1 MKYKIIAVLLVV
13 MSHSAYSHY
22 VVENVKTTTRIFS
35 FDLIHKY
42 LVGHDTNHPNT
53 CKRAN
58 ASSTLAECVM
68 KYKVVSGGNSKEIQ
82 SGFVD
87 LRGDGSYDDELMN
100 AVTHYDSLKVAESHG
115 IDLAKF
121 VEIPRDDVTS
131 LTGGNNQ
138 YTVTTSSLGRVCDA
152 NSANCK
158 DTIGSGYLT
167 NTLNFNTMTDLQ
179 VACEFTSKD
188 LDIKT
193 TLSEDNLYLYY
204 GTDNKKIL
212 PYVYSSDS
220 VSVDCVNWLS
230 KDISKNITLGY
241 ESLSQN
247 VSDGDTQLEC
257 KLFGNINGSG
267 DPAGSTTKMTI
278 PGFSTKDESFKIPE
292 AFLGFYVSTPSGSA
306 QISTNFNC
314 NFKLA
319 TEIK

>member
-1 MKYKIIAVLLVV
+1 MKNKIIAVLLVV

-22 VVENVKTTTRIFS
+22 EVENVKTTTRIFS

-42 LVGHDTNHPNT
+42 LAGHDTNHPNT
-53 CKRAN
+53 CKGAN
-58 ASSTLAECVM
+58 SSTLATCTVN
-68 KYKVVSGGNSKEIQ
+68 YKVVSGGNNKEIK

-87 LRGDGSYDDELMN
+87 LRGDGSYDDELMS
-100 AVTHYDSLKVAESHG
+100 AVTHYDSLKVAERHG
-115 IDLAKF
+115 VDLTQI
-121 VEIPRDDVTS
+121 VEIPRDSVTS

-138 YTVTTSSLGRVCDA
+138 YTVTTTSLGRVCDA
-152 NSANCK
+152 SAVCK
-158 DTIGSGYLT
+158 DTPSNGYQT
-167 NTLNFNTMTDLQ
+167 NTLDFKKLTELQ

-204 GTDNKKIL
+204 GADDKKIL

-220 VSVDCVNWLS
+220 VSIDCVNWLS
-230 KDISKNITLGY
+230 TAISKNITLGY
-241 ESLSQN
+241 ESFSQN

-257 KLFGNINGSG
+257 KLFGDINGSG
-267 DPAGSTTKMTI
+267 DPASSTTKMTI

-292 AFLGFYVSTPSGSA
+292 AFLGFYVSSPSGTA
-306 QISTNFNC
+306 QISTEFNC

>member
-1 MKYKIIAVLLVV
+1 MKNKIIAVLLVV

-22 VVENVKTTTRIFS
+22 EVENVKTTTRIFS

-68 KYKVVSGGNSKEIQ
+68 KYKVVSGGNNKEIQ
-82 SGFVD
+82 SGSVD

-121 VEIPRDDVTS
+121 VEIPREDVTS

-167 NTLNFNTMTDLQ
+167 NTLNFNTMTELQ

-204 GTDNKKIL
+204 GADDKK
-212 PYVYSSDS
+212 
-220 VSVDCVNWLS
+220 N
-230 KDISKNITLGY
+230 T
-241 ESLSQN
+241 SL
-247 VSDGDTQLEC
+247 C
-257 KLFGNINGSG
+257 I
-267 DPAGSTTKMTI
+267 
-278 PGFSTKDESFKIPE
+278 
-292 AFLGFYVSTPSGSA
+292 
-306 QISTNFNC
+306 
-314 NFKLA
+314 
-319 TEIK
+319 

>member
-1 MKYKIIAVLLVV
+1 MKYKIIAILLVV

-22 VVENVKTTTRIFS
+22 EVENVKTTTRIFS
-35 FDLIHKY
+35 FDLIHRY
-42 LVGHDTNHPNT
+42 LPNHDTNHPNT
-53 CKRAN
+53 CKGTN
-58 ASSTLAECVM
+58 TSTLATCTVN
-68 KYKVVSGGNSKEIQ
+68 YKVVSGGNSKEIK

-87 LRGDGSYDDELMN
+87 LRGNGSYDDELMS
-100 AVTHYDSLKVAESHG
+100 AVTHYDSLKVAERHG
-115 IDLAKF
+115 VDLKQI
-121 VEIPRDDVTS
+121 VEIPREDVTS

-138 YTVTTSSLGRVCDA
+138 YTVTTTSLGRVC
-152 NSANCK
+152 SASGVCK
-158 DTIGSGYLT
+158 DTPSNGYQT
-167 NTLNFNTMTDLQ
+167 NTLNFNTMTELQ

-257 KLFGNINGSG
+257 KLFGNINGNG

-292 AFLGFYVSTPSGSA
+292 AFLGFYVSAPSGTA
-306 QISTNFNC
+306 QISTEFNC